1 MIAIPPV
8 FGSTGILKAGRRH
21 AGALAIVVGVAFA
34 VAVPGP
40 FGPDLAGAAGELD
53 LDFSAI
59 GRQTGPQTGGPDGAG
74 AAQNPA
80 AAQSSESA
88 EPDAARRRAQAAELE
103 AIRRAIE
110 VSQSRQADLRT
121 EIGAIEADRERLAA
135 DLISTAER
143 LRDVEIRI
151 RDAEIRLARLHEK
164 ENAVRRSLGE
174 RRVVLA
180 EILAALQ
187 RIGRTPP
194 PVILSR
200 PDDAVAAIR
209 GSALAGALLP
219 ELRSEA
225 EALAND
231 LDALTDL
238 GREIEAGRERLK
250 VQYAA
255 LGEEEARIDILIET
269 RARQEHETQAA
280 LLSEQNKAARL
291 AAEAQS
297 LNALIEKLEN
307 NVESAS
313 KAAAKARRLPG
324 KADAAEAIRRFSD
337 ATRLAPAVRFV
348 DAKGLLPLPVVG
360 APVLSFGQD
369 DGLGGQ
375 ARGLS
380 LEATPGARVVAPA
393 DGWVVYAGPFRSFGQ
408 VLIVNAGDGYHIVLA
423 GMERIDATL
432 GQFVLAGE
440 PVAIMGS
447 RQLASL
453 GDVEHTSAKAILYVE
468 FRKDG
473 KAINPAPWW
482 DDRAEKEGRG

>member
-1 MIAIPPV
+1 MIE
-8 FGSTGILKAGRRH
+8 TGAMSAH
-21 AGALAIVVGVAFA
+21 AGASVSVVRLTRPRIVPARMALGAALMVSLVPA
-34 VAVPGP
+34 VAWS
-40 FGPDLAGAAGELD
+40 AGELD

-59 GRQTGPQTGGPDGAG
+59 EEHARDAGGET
-74 AAQNPA
+74 PA
-80 AAQSSESA
+80 AKSSAPKATAGDE
-88 EPDAARRRAQAAELE
+88 ARRRARAAELE
-103 AIRRAIE
+103 TIRRAIE
-110 VSQSRQADLRT
+110 VSRARQDDLRA
-121 EIGAIEADRERLAA
+121 EIGAIEADREKLAA
-135 DLISTAER
+135 DLIATAER
-143 LRDVEIRI
+143 LRDVETRI
-151 RDAEIRLARLHEK
+151 RDAEIRLARLHER
-164 ENAVRRSLGE
+164 EGGIRDSLHK

-187 RIGRTPP
+187 RIGRVPP

-209 GSALAGALLP
+209 GSIIAGALLP

-231 LDALTDL
+231 LETLADL

-250 VQYAA
+250 EQYAA

-269 RARQEHETQAA
+269 RARQHSETQAA

-297 LNALIEKLEN
+297 LNALIEKLETGIA
-307 NVESAS
+307 SAS
-313 KAAAKARRLPG
+313 VAAEKASRLPA

-337 ATRLAPAVRFV
+337 SGRLAPAVRFV
-348 DAKGLLPLPVVG
+348 DARGLLPLPVAG
-360 APVLSFGQD
+360 TPVLSFGED
-369 DGLGGQ
+369 DGLGGT

-423 GMERIDATL
+423 GMERIDSTL

-453 GDVEHTSAKAILYVE
+453 GNVEHTSAKAILYVE

-473 KAINPAPWW
+473 KAIDPAPWW
-482 DDRAEKEGRG
+482 DDRAGEEGRG